1 MLCSQTLEGT
11 LQRRLGQ
18 VCFMR
23 HFTAVETGEFQ
34 IRVPSVKTSLVVCQQ
49 DIEYLRKPREYPLR
63 VNKDRLVKF

>member
-34 IRVPSVKTSLVVCQQ
+34 IRVPPVKTSLVVCQQ
-49 DIEYLRKPREYPLR
+49 TGYRIFEETSRIS
-63 VNKDRLVKF
+63 VAC